1 MTNRL
6 LGVAEALT
14 LREIVMN
21 INQMKASIAKFRK
34 ADLSV
39 IKDEALRAK
48 GQKLQAKQK
57 GFTLLELLV
66 VIALLAV
73 IATGALIA
81 YENVGDNAQA
91 AAGANSAATIDR
103 AIRTYKAVEGNYP
116 NQWDNLVTADGSAVP
131 FLPAATSDFVGIWSN
146 ATSAVAVPIAE
157 ALAESGIEELQAI
170 LTVAGTNDA
179 VPNRNHNESANANAQ
194 EFELEDYVEDPVG
207 ESAQWPGHISVIPN
221 DQCAG
226 TDGYPTAPFNA
237 GITVTNNN
245 LQNAYADLLE
255 GDECHAVVAI
265 GFGGDAAAST
275 ALSNVAIAQSPTYA
289 RQGVVNPE
297 DDYSRFIGL
306 FLVASDPELTGT
318 FEYLDSARL
327 LAIVATDGENIDSL
341 NALAAAGS
349 AGDDD

>member
-1 MTNRL
+1 
-6 LGVAEALT
+6 
-14 LREIVMN
+14 MN

-39 IKDEALRAK
+39 IQDEKLRAK

-116 NQWDNLVTADGSAVP
+116 NQWDSLVTSDGSAVP
-131 FLPAATSDFVGIWSN
+131 FLPAATSDFVGLWSN
-146 ATSAVAVPIAE
+146 ASSAVAVPIAE
-157 ALAESGIEELQAI
+157 ALAESGIEELQGI
-170 LTVAGTNDA
+170 LTTAALGADIA
-179 VPNRNHNESANANAQ
+179 PNRAHNESVNTNAL
-194 EFELEDYVEDPVG
+194 EYELEDYVADPVG
-207 ESAQWPGHISVIPN
+207 DAAQWPGHISVIPN
-221 DQCAG
+221 DVCAG
-226 TDGYPTAPFNA
+226 LDGYPTAPFNA

-275 ALSNVAIAQSPTYA
+275 ALSNVAIAQSPSYG
-289 RQGVVNPE
+289 RQDVVDPNTE
-297 DDYSRFIGL
+297 YSRFIGL
-306 FLVASDPELTGT
+306 FLVASDEDVVGS

-327 LAIVATDGENIDSL
+327 LAVIATDGENIDSL
-341 NALAAAGS
+341 NALAAAGQ
-349 AGDDD
+349 

>member
-1 MTNRL
+1 
-6 LGVAEALT
+6 
-14 LREIVMN
+14 MN

-81 YENVGDNAQA
+81 YENVGENAQA

-103 AIRTYKAVEGNYP
+103 AIRTFKAVEGKYP
-116 NQWDNLVTADGSAVP
+116 NQWDNLVTADNSSVP
-131 FLPAATSDFVGIWSN
+131 FLPAATLEFINSWTP
-146 ATSAVAVPIAE
+146 ATSAAVSIST
-157 ALAESGIEELQAI
+157 ALVNSGIEELQTIVSA
-170 LTVAGTNDA
+170 TATNDA
-179 VPNRNHNESANANAQ
+179 VPNRNHNESSNSNAS
-194 EFELEDYVEDPVG
+194 EYELEDFVDDPVG
-207 ESAQWPGHISVIPN
+207 DADQWPGSISVIPN
-221 DQCAG
+221 DQCASL
-226 TDGYPTAPFNA
+226 DGYPAAAFDA
-237 GITVTNNN
+237 TVTVSGNN

-275 ALSNVAIAQSPTYA
+275 ALSNVAIAQSPTYG

-306 FLVASDPELTGT
+306 FLVASDADVVGT

-327 LAIVATDGENIDSL
+327 LAIIATDGENIDSL
-341 NALAAAGS
+341 NALASAGQ

>member
-1 MTNRL
+1 
-6 LGVAEALT
+6 
-14 LREIVMN
+14 MN
-21 INQMKASIAKFRK
+21 INQMKSAISQFRK
-34 ADLSV
+34 ADLSMV
-39 IKDEALRAK
+39 KDEKLRAK
-48 GQKLQAKQK
+48 GQKLQAKEK

-116 NQWDNLVTADGSAVP
+116 NQWDSLATADGSAVP
-131 FLPAATSDFVGIWSN
+131 FLPDATGTFAGLWSN
-146 ATSAVAVPIAE
+146 ATSAVALPVST
-157 ALAESGIEELQAI
+157 ALVNSGIEELQVI
-170 LTVAGTNDA
+170 LNTDPLADGIA
-179 VPNRNHNESANANAQ
+179 PNRAHNESTNSNAQ
-194 EFELEDYVEDPVG
+194 EYELEDVVESDG
-207 ESAQWPGHISVIPN
+207 ADLAGWPDNISVIPN
-221 DQCAG
+221 DICG
-226 TDGYPTAPFNA
+226 SLDGYPTATFDGTTA
-237 GITVTNNN
+237 TSNN

-275 ALSNVAIAQSPTYA
+275 ALSNVAIAQSPTYG
-289 RQGVVNPE
+289 RQGVVDPNSE
-297 DDYSRFIGL
+297 YSRFVGL
-306 FLVASDPELTGT
+306 FLVASEDEDAPGS

-327 LAIVATDGENIDSL
+327 LAVIATDGENIDSL
-341 NALAAAGS
+341 NALAAAGQ

>member
-1 MTNRL
+1 
-6 LGVAEALT
+6 
-14 LREIVMN
+14 MN
-21 INQMKASIAKFRK
+21 INQMKSAIAKFRK

-39 IKDEALRAK
+39 VKDENLRAK

-116 NQWDNLVTADGSAVP
+116 NQWDSLVTADGSAVP
-131 FLPAATSDFVGIWSN
+131 FLPEATSDFVGLWSN

-170 LTVAGTNDA
+170 LTVAGTNDS
-179 VPNRNHNESANANAQ
+179 VPNRNHNESSNANAQ
-194 EFELEDYVEDPVG
+194 EFELEDYVADPVG
-207 ESAQWPGHISVIPN
+207 DAAQWPGHISVIPN

-226 TDGYPTAPFNA
+226 LDGYPQTPFSGATIADNE
-237 GITVTNNN
+237 

-275 ALSNVAIAQSPTYA
+275 ALSNVAIAQSPTYG

-297 DDYSRFIGL
+297 EDYSRFIGL
-306 FLVASDPELTGT
+306 FLVASDEDVVGS

-327 LAIVATDGENIDSL
+327 LAVVATDGENIDSL
-341 NALAAAGS
+341 NALAASGQ

>member
-1 MTNRL
+1 MS
-6 LGVAEALT
+6 
-14 LREIVMN
+14 
-21 INQMKASIAKFRK
+21 INEMKASIAKFRK

-39 IKDEALRAK
+39 IKDEKLRSK
-48 GQKLQAKQK
+48 GQKLQAKEK

-116 NQWDNLVTADGSAVP
+116 NQWDNLVTADASGVP
-131 FLPAATSDFVGIWSN
+131 FLPEATGSFVGLWSN
-146 ATSAVAVPIAE
+146 ATSAVAVPIAN
-157 ALAESGIEELQAI
+157 ALVNSGIEELQTIVSAS
-170 LTVAGTNDA
+170 AANDG
-179 VPNRNHNESANANAQ
+179 VPNRNHNESVNSNAS
-194 EFELEDYVEDPVG
+194 EYELEDYVEDPVVDA
-207 ESAQWPGHISVIPN
+207 AQWPGNISVIPN

-226 TDGYPTAPFNA
+226 LDGYPTTPLDS
-237 GITVTNNN
+237 TVIANNE

-255 GDECHAVVAI
+255 GDECHAVVAL

-275 ALSNVAIAQSPTYA
+275 ALSNVAIAQSPTYG

-297 DDYSRFIGL
+297 EEYSRFIGL
-306 FLVASDPELTGT
+306 FLVASDEEVAGT

-327 LAIVATDGENIDSL
+327 LAVIATDGENIDSL
-341 NALAAAGS
+341 NALAAAGQ

>member
-14 LREIVMN
+14 LREIFMN

-39 IKDEALRAK
+39 IKDEQLRAK

-91 AAGANSAATIDR
+91 AAAANSAATIDR
-103 AIRTYKAVEGNYP
+103 AIRTFKAVEGVYP
-116 NQWDNLVTADGSAVP
+116 NQWDNLVTSNGSAVP
-131 FLPAATSDFVGIWSN
+131 FLPATTSTFVGLWSN
-146 ATSAVAVPIAE
+146 ASSAVAAPIAE
-157 ALAESGIEELQAI
+157 ALAESGIEELQGI
-170 LTVAGTNDA
+170 LTTAALADGIA
-179 VPNRNHNESANANAQ
+179 PNRAHNESVNGNAL
-194 EFELEDYVEDPVG
+194 EYELEDYVEDP
-207 ESAQWPGHISVIPN
+207 SANAAHWPGHISVIPN
-221 DQCAG
+221 NVCAN
-226 TDGYPTAPFNA
+226 TDGYPVSPFNGA
-237 GITVTNNN
+237 TISNNS

-289 RQGVVNPE
+289 LQGSVNPE
-297 DDYSRFIGL
+297 EEYSRFIGL
-306 FLVASDPELTGT
+306 FLVASDDEDVAGIS
-318 FEYLDSARL
+318 FEYLESARL
-327 LAIVATDGENIDSL
+327 LAVIATDGNNIDSL
-341 NALAAAGS
+341 NALAAAGQ
-349 AGDDD
+349 AGE

>member
-14 LREIVMN
+14 LREILMN

-34 ADLSV
+34 VDLSV
-39 IKDEALRAK
+39 IKDEQLRAK

-91 AAGANSAATIDR
+91 AAAANSAATIDR
-103 AIRTYKAVEGNYP
+103 AIRTFKAVEGDYP
-116 NQWDNLVTADGSAVP
+116 NQWDNLAVDTAASAVP
-131 FLPAATSDFVGIWSN
+131 FLPERSLDFLAAWDTSQ
-146 ATSAVAVPIAE
+146 ATSASLIA
-157 ALAESGIEELQAI
+157 ALVNSGIEEVQTI
-170 LTVAGTNDA
+170 NDTSDLGEGIA
-179 VPNRNHNESANANAQ
+179 PNRAHNESSNPNAT
-194 EFELEDYVEDPVG
+194 EIELEDNELPGFFSVVPNGVCNF
-207 ESAQWPGHISVIPN
+207 ES
-221 DQCAG
+221 
-226 TDGYPTAPFNA
+226 YPTDAFDT
-237 GITVTNNN
+237 TVVVSGNNI
-245 LQNAYADLLE
+245 QNAYADLLE
-255 GDECHAVVAI
+255 GNECHAVVAL

-297 DDYSRFIGL
+297 EEYSRFIGL
-306 FLVASDPELTGT
+306 FLVATVDDDDDTQ

-327 LAIVATDGENIDSL
+327 LAVIATDGENIDSL
-341 NALAAAGS
+341 NALAAAGQ
-349 AGDDD
+349 AGDDDDD

>member
-1 MTNRL
+1 
-6 LGVAEALT
+6 
-14 LREIVMN
+14 MN

-103 AIRTYKAVEGNYP
+103 AIRTFKAVEGDYP
-116 NQWDNLVTADGSAVP
+116 NQWDNLALDVAGGTSGVP
-131 FLPAATSDFVGIWSN
+131 FLPSATLSFLGAWDTTDMTSALPLAQALSN
-146 ATSAVAVPIAE
+146 A
-157 ALAESGIEELQAI
+157 GINELQNI
-170 LTVAGTNDA
+170 TSNDDLPAGLAPNRAFNESTYDNAREVEMIDDDDGTFDE
-179 VPNRNHNESANANAQ
+179 VPNV
-194 EFELEDYVEDPVG
+194 L
-207 ESAQWPGHISVIPN
+207 SVVPN
-221 DQCAG
+221 KVCADF
-226 TDGYPTAPFNA
+226 DGYPQDTFNSA
-237 GITVTNNN
+237 TFVDNE
-245 LQNAYADLLE
+245 LQNRYADLLE
-255 GDECHAVVAI
+255 GDECHAVVAL

-289 RQGVVNPE
+289 RQGVVDPNSE
-297 DDYSRFIGL
+297 YSRFIGL
-306 FLVASDPELTGT
+306 FVVATEDEDTPGE
-318 FEYLDSARL
+318 FEYLDTARL
-327 LAIVATDGENIDSL
+327 LAIIAPDGENIDSL
-341 NALAAAGS
+341 NALAAAGQ
-349 AGDDD
+349 AGDND

>member
-1 MTNRL
+1 
-6 LGVAEALT
+6 
-14 LREIVMN
+14 MN

-39 IKDEALRAK
+39 IKDEKLRAK
-48 GQKLQAKQK
+48 GHKLQAKQK

-116 NQWDNLVTADGSAVP
+116 NQWDNLAVDSAASAVP
-131 FLPAATSDFVGIWSN
+131 FLPEASLSFLAAWDTSAATSASLRNAFVN
-146 ATSAVAVPIAE
+146 A
-157 ALAESGIEELQAI
+157 GIEELQTI
-170 LTVAGTNDA
+170 NGTGALDPD
-179 VPNRNHNESANANAQ
+179 VSPNRAHNESTNPGDGVTTGATEVEMESPDN
-194 EFELEDYVEDPVG
+194 EL
-207 ESAQWPGHISVIPN
+207 PGFLSVIPN
-221 DQCAG
+221 KVCNFES
-226 TDGYPTAPFNA
+226 YPTNTFDNTSFTSNQ
-237 GITVTNNN
+237 I
-245 LQNAYADLLE
+245 QNSYADLLE
-255 GDECHAVVAI
+255 GDECHAVVAL

-297 DDYSRFIGL
+297 EEYSRFIGL
-306 FLVASDPELTGT
+306 FLVGT
-318 FEYLDSARL
+318 EDEDNAGQWEYLESARL
-327 LAIVATDGENIDSL
+327 LAVIATDGENIDSL
-341 NALAAAGS
+341 NALAAAGQS
-349 AGDDD
+349 GGDDD

>member
-1 MTNRL
+1 
-6 LGVAEALT
+6 
-14 LREIVMN
+14 
-21 INQMKASIAKFRK
+21 MKASIAKFRK

-91 AAGANSAATIDR
+91 AAAANSAATIDR

-116 NQWDNLVTADGSAVP
+116 NQWDNLALDVASGTSGVP
-131 FLPAATSDFVGIWSN
+131 FLPSSAQTFLGAWDSTAMTSGTDEDLAFALSN
-146 ATSAVAVPIAE
+146 AGINEIQSIINAAGLNGDVAPNRGHNESTNIGFAE
-157 ALAESGIEELQAI
+157 EVEMVDDDTNLFDELPNVI
-170 LTVAGTNDA
+170 SA
-179 VPNRNHNESANANAQ
+179 VPNKICGGD
-194 EFELEDYVEDPVG
+194 L
-207 ESAQWPGHISVIPN
+207 
-221 DQCAG
+221 
-226 TDGYPTAPFNA
+226 GYPEDTFASTAFNS
-237 GITVTNNN
+237 NQ
-245 LQNAYADLLE
+245 LQNRYADILE
-255 GDECHAVVAI
+255 GDECHFVVAL

-297 DDYSRFIGL
+297 EEYSRFIGL
-306 FLVASDPELTGT
+306 FLVASEDEDSGEI
-318 FEYLDSARL
+318 EYLDSARL
-327 LAIVATDGENIDSL
+327 LAVIATDGENIDSL
-341 NALAAAGS
+341 NALASAGS

>member
-1 MTNRL
+1 
-6 LGVAEALT
+6 
-14 LREIVMN
+14 
-21 INQMKASIAKFRK
+21 MKASIAKFRK

-39 IKDEALRAK
+39 IKDEKLRAK

-103 AIRTYKAVEGNYP
+103 AIRTYKAVEGVYP

-131 FLPAATSDFVGIWSN
+131 FLPAATSDFVGLWSN
-146 ATSAVAVPIAE
+146 ATSAVAVPISN
-157 ALAESGIEELQAI
+157 ALVNSGIEELQTI
-170 LTVAGTNDA
+170 LAVAGTNEA
-179 VPNRNHNESANANAQ
+179 VPNRNHNESSNGNAS
-194 EFELEDYVEDPVG
+194 EYELEDVVESGGSDLAG
-207 ESAQWPGHISVIPN
+207 WPGNISVIPN
-221 DQCAG
+221 DICAN
-226 TDGYPTAPFNA
+226 TDGYPETPFSGETIADNE
-237 GITVTNNN
+237 

-306 FLVASDPELTGT
+306 FLVGSDDSDVTGIS

-341 NALAAAGS
+341 NALASAGQ

>member
-1 MTNRL
+1 
-6 LGVAEALT
+6 
-14 LREIVMN
+14 
-21 INQMKASIAKFRK
+21 
-34 ADLSV
+34 
-39 IKDEALRAK
+39 
-48 GQKLQAKQK
+48 
-57 GFTLLELLV
+57 V

-103 AIRTYKAVEGNYP
+103 AIRTYKAVEGKYP

-131 FLPAATSDFVGIWSN
+131 FLPAATSDFVGLWSN

-157 ALAESGIEELQAI
+157 ALAESGIEELQTI
-170 LTVAGTNDA
+170 LAVAGTNDA
-179 VPNRNHNESANANAQ
+179 VPNRNHNESSNPSNAQ
-194 EFELEDYVEDPVG
+194 EYELEDYVEDPVA
-207 ESAQWPGHISVIPN
+207 EAAQWPGHISVIPN
-221 DQCAG
+221 DQCG
-226 TDGYPTAPFNA
+226 STDGYPASPFSGA
-237 GITVTNNN
+237 TINNN
-245 LQNAYADLLE
+245 ELQNAYADLLE

-289 RQGVVNPE
+289 RQGEVNPE
-297 DDYSRFIGL
+297 EDYSRFIGL
-306 FLVASDPELTGT
+306 FLVASDDGDNTNGIA